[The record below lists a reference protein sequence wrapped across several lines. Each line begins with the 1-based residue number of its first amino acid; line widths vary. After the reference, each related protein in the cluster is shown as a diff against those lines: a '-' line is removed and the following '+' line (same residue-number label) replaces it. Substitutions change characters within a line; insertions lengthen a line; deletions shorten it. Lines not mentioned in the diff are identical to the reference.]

1 MYGRADKLDREY
13 IFHFRAHLDD
23 GNSKKMINLRNIQTK
38 QGPYF
43 CTAKTGVLSL

>member
-1 MYGRADKLDREY
+1 MYGRADKSDR
-13 IFHFRAHLDD
+13 IFHFRANLDLDD
-23 GNSKKMINLRNIQTK
+23 KNSKKMINLRNIQTK